1 MEIMLNGTPTHT
13 QAASL
18 AELLEEQG
26 IATPGTAV
34 AVNGKVVRR
43 TEWNAAPLHD
53 GASVTVIR
61 ATQGG

>member
-13 QAASL
+13 QAATL

-34 AVNGKVVRR
+34 AVDGKVVRR
-43 TEWNAAPLHD
+43 TS
-53 GASVTVIR
+53 GMQRRCTTVR
-61 ATQGG
+61 RSR

>member
-1 MEIMLNGTPTHT
+1 MLNGTPTHT
-13 QAASL
+13 QAATL

-34 AVNGKVVRR
+34 AVDGKVVRPHL
-43 TEWNAAPLHD
+43 EWNAAPLHD

>member
-13 QAASL
+13 QAATL

-34 AVNGKVVRR
+34 VDGKVGRR

>member
-13 QAASL
+13 QAATL

-26 IATPGTAV
+26 IATAGAADGQRGHRTA
-34 AVNGKVVRR
+34 
-43 TEWNAAPLHD
+43 WNAAPLHD